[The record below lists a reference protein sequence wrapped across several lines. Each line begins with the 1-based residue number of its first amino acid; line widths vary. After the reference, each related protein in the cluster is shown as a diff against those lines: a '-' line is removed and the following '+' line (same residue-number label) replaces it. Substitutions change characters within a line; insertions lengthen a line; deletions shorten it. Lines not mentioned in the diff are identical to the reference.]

1 MNYLLDTGILLVFM
15 RRSNLAIE
23 INKRY
28 QPLILPNISVISVV
42 SIGEL
47 KSLAIR
53 NNWGNRKT
61 KLPGDFLKRFGALHI

>member
-1 MNYLLDTGILLVFM
+1 MNFLLDTGILLTYL

-23 INKRY
+23 ISKRY
-28 QPLILPNISVISVV
+28 QPLVSPNISVISVV

-61 KLPGDFLKRFGALHI
+61 KLLGDFLRRFGALHL

>member
-28 QPLILPNISVISVV
+28 QPLVSPNISVISMV

-53 NNWGNRKT
+53 NNWGNRRT
-61 KLPGDFLKRFGALHI
+61 NLLGDFLRRFGALHL